1 MQRRA
6 SDERTREREHEAC
19 EGEKRHPRFGEWY
32 GQQESEDRRGHLVRE
47 WSGTLREME
56 CDNQKLWRE
65 IMAIGIG
72 TVVLVIAALAFSF
85 KQHVRTQPGSRGH
98 RSEEE
103 IEESERVSPDGY
115 IDSFAGLIEE
125 AGGSLPPAGG

>member
-1 MQRRA
+1 MP
-6 SDERTREREHEAC
+6 ENVLNVW
-19 EGEKRHPRFGEWY
+19 G
-32 GQQESEDRRGHLVRE
+32 
-47 WSGTLREME
+47 
-56 CDNQKLWRE
+56 E

-98 RSEEE
+98 RPEEE

-125 AGGSLPPAGG
+125 AGGSLPPIGWVVIGLVLVSYVVYLVLFWSPA